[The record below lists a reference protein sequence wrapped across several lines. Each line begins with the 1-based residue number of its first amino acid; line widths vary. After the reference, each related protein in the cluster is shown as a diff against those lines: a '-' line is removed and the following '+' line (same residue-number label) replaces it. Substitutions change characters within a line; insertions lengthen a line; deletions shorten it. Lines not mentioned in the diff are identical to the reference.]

1 MALAPQL
8 HIIAPW
14 REWDIRSREDAI
26 NYAQARGI
34 PVPVTKKRPY
44 SMDRN
49 LWHLSHEGGELEDP
63 WNAPEEHVYLLTK
76 SPAKAPHKPLEFVV
90 TFEKGIPKA
99 VDGKKMDG
107 VALLTRLNELGA
119 AYGIGRVD
127 MVENRLV
134 GMKSRGV
141 YETPGGTILYEAHRA
156 LESLT
161 VERDTLH
168 QAQVLSNKYADL
180 VYNGQWFHPLRLALD
195 AFYDK
200 VNETVTGEV
209 RMRLTPGVVQAV
221 GSRSPFSLYQ
231 ESLAT
236 FGRDEVYNQKDAE
249 GFIRLFGLPMKVVG
263 AIKKKKK

>member
-1 MALAPQL
+1 
-8 HIIAPW
+8 
-14 REWDIRSREDAI
+14 
-26 NYAQARGI
+26 
-34 PVPVTKKRPY
+34 VPVTKKRPY

-63 WNAPEEHVYLLTK
+63 WCSPEEHVYLISK
-76 SPAKAPHKPLEFVV
+76 SPAKATRKALEATLSFQGGV
-90 TFEKGIPKA
+90 PMSLN
-99 VDGKKMDG
+99 GKKMDG
-107 VALLTRLNELGA
+107 VSLLTRLNTLGA
-119 AYGIGRVD
+119 SYGVGRVD

-156 LESLT
+156 LQSLT

-168 QAQVLSNKYADL
+168 QAQALSGRYADL
-180 VYNGQWFHPLRLALD
+180 VYNGQWFHPLREALD
-195 AFYDK
+195 AFYEK
-200 VNETVTGEV
+200 VNQPVTGEC
-209 RMRLTPGVVQAV
+209 RIRLTPGRVEAV
-221 GSRSPFSLYQ
+221 GVRSPHSLYQ

-263 AIKKKKK
+263 AVRKKKKS